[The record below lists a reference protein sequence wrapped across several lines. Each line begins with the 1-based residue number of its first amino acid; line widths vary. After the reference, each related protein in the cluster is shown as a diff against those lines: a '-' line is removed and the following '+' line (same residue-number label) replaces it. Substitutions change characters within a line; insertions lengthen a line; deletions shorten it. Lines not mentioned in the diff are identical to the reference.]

1 MAVTGTKTVRAIC
14 TSALRKAQVV
24 GMDET
29 PSGSDMAEAVELLNM
44 MLKAWQMSGF
54 NIWTYTS
61 ASLALTTAASYTLD
75 PVRPMQIITARLKRG
90 GIELP
95 MQDMTRQ
102 EYDNLPQKASTGL
115 PTQFYYDRQREAAK
129 LYVWPVLATA
139 GGETIEYTYER
150 EFEDVTDPDSELD
163 VPSEWWEATLYGLGA
178 RIAESYMMMTPLSI
192 LATRAQSTLEAAL
205 QFDREGSVFFAG
217 PYADA

>member
-24 GMDET
+24 GMSET
-29 PSGSDMAEAVELLNM
+29 PSGDDMAEAVELLNM
-44 MLKAWQMSGF
+44 MLKAWQMSEY

-61 ASLALTTAASYTLD
+61 GSLTLTTALSYTLD
-75 PVRPMQIITARLKRG
+75 PVRPMQIITARLKQG

-95 MQDMTRQ
+95 MQVMTRQ
-102 EYDNLPQKASTGL
+102 EYDNLPQKTSTGL

-139 GGETIEYTYER
+139 AGETIEYTYER
-150 EFEDVTDPDSELD
+150 EFEDVTDPDSVLD
-163 VPSEWWEATLYGLGA
+163 VPAEWWEATLYGLGA
-178 RIAESYMMMTPLSI
+178 RVAESYMLMAPLSM
-192 LATRAQSTLEAAL
+192 LAPRAQSTLTAAL

-217 PYADA
+217 PYADT